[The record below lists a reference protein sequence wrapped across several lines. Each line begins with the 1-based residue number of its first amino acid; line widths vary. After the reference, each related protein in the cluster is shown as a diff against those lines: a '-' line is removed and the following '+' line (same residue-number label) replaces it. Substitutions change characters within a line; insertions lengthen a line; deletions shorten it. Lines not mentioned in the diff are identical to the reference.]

1 MGNWWH
7 SHRLGPLAC
16 LAAWRAECL
25 RLGCSLSVEVA
36 KHSSTSMSPMGVF
49 QNLVWQNGLG
59 SYPNLQPFNQDKE
72 VLEGLKCIHSKA
84 AESFYPQW
92 DEHKT
97 VNDLGDTDLSYKV
110 FSNPDIRVQTFTEEG
125 RFLAAIQTEGEVTL
139 LFTVGKK
146 QKFPLC
152 SNPNC
157 SKQTVCLFQA
167 I

>member
-1 MGNWWH
+1 M
-7 SHRLGPLAC
+7 
-16 LAAWRAECL
+16 E
-25 RLGCSLSVEVA
+25 SVPGMILDQEE
-36 KHSSTSMSPMGVF
+36 
-49 QNLVWQNGLG
+49 
-59 SYPNLQPFNQDKE
+59 E

-92 DEHKT
+92 DEHWT

-157 SKQTVCLFQA
+157 SK
-167 I
+167 